1 MPSPVAPCSSPA
13 LKLYAAWDDAALA
26 EALLRDDELAF
37 AEIYERYWLP
47 LLRLAHRK
55 VGTREGAE
63 EIVQELFLALWNRR
77 REQPILNL
85 SGYLHAAVRYQVLD
99 WLKSRMTHAAYL
111 SYTRRH
117 PAATADHGTE
127 QALAAADLSM
137 ALASSLSVLPLH
149 TREVFRR
156 SRFEHQSVREIAGY
170 LNLSQKTVEYHLT
183 RALKVLRVRLKDFLV
198 LVFVLLWG

>member
-1 MPSPVAPCSSPA
+1 MPGPAPCSSPS

-26 EALLRDDELAF
+26 DALLRDDELAF
-37 AEIYERYWLP
+37 AEIYERYWL
-47 LLRLAHRK
+47 LLFRVAHRK
-55 VGTREGAE
+55 AGSREGAE

-99 WLKSRMTHAAYL
+99 RLKSKTTHAAYL
-111 SYTRRH
+111 SYTRHHH
-117 PAATADHGTE
+117 PAADCGTE
-127 QALAAADLSM
+127 EALAADDLSM
-137 ALASSLSVLPLH
+137 ALVSSLSVLPLH

-156 SRFEHQSVREIAGY
+156 SRFEHQSVREIADY

-198 LVFVLLWG
+198 VLLLLWN